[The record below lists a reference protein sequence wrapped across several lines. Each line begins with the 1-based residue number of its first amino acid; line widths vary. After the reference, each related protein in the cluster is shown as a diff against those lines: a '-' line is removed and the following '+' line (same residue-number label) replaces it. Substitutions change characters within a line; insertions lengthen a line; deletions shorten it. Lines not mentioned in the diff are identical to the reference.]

1 MVKPKTRSNAIAGLS
16 CQNARVQSDSYPITE
31 EHIKYQD
38 QKKKAANTA
47 AHSRSTVVKPA
58 ATPEKKQN
66 DQHDKDCA
74 HASSFSLSS
83 SQFPACLFQTIRNTA
98 NMAGCNGL
106 SPMASSC
113 LEHSASLAKTPAR
126 RPSQRDCGSIAPPLR
141 V

>member
-1 MVKPKTRSNAIAGLS
+1 MLPAPKAFRLAMLASLPQALGTF
-16 CQNARVQSDSYPITE
+16 QSDSYPITE

-38 QKKKAANTA
+38 QEKKAANTA

-74 HASSFSLSS
+74 HGSSFSLSS

-98 NMAGCNGL
+98 NMAG
-106 SPMASSC
+106 
-113 LEHSASLAKTPAR
+113 
-126 RPSQRDCGSIAPPLR
+126 
-141 V
+141 